1 MTGRTRAMTT
11 LAVAATVISGL
22 VAPAY
27 PQSIQNRK
35 GGGPS
40 NPPPVEKHPPVDEKG
55 YKAAL
60 DRIPDPKEKY
70 DPWGITRPP
79 EPAKGTKKS
88 N

>member
-1 MTGRTRAMTT
+1 MTT

-27 PQSIQNRK
+27 PQSVQNRRS
-35 GGGPS
+35 GGPS
-40 NPPPVEKHPPVDEKG
+40 TPPPVERHPAVDEKA

-60 DRIPDPKEKY
+60 DRIPVQNEKY
-70 DPWGITRPP
+70 DPWGIARPP
-79 EPAKGTKKS
+79 EPAKGAKKS